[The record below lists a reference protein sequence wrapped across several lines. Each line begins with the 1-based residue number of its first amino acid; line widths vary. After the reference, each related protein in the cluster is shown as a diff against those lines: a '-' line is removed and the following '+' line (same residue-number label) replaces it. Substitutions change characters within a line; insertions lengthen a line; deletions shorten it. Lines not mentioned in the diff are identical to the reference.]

1 MSRAEA
7 GARTRSVP
15 VGARTTVRTGSP
27 AGVHH
32 GIPAS
37 GSTNE
42 AVMPVGLIEGYRV
55 IENVAGEMLRAGRAG
70 DWPRVRDL
78 GVTIRDLG
86 DDITRAGGPAALT
99 PEQRRERMRILKRL
113 ILLDGELRHLSDP
126 VAGWIDTMF
135 ARPATP
141 EAHRSADAG

>member
-1 MSRAEA
+1 
-7 GARTRSVP
+7 
-15 VGARTTVRTGSP
+15 
-27 AGVHH
+27 
-32 GIPAS
+32 
-37 GSTNE
+37 
-42 AVMPVGLIEGYRV
+42 MPVGLIEGYRA

-70 DWPRVRDL
+70 DWPKVRDL
-78 GVTIRDLG
+78 GAAIRDLG
-86 DDITRAGGPAALT
+86 DGITQAGGPAALT

-141 EAHRSADAG
+141 EADRRTGAG